1 MKLWLA
7 FVIGAGL
14 CWGTYV
20 PLIFYG
26 GKSLSDGSPGLG
38 NRFAAILCVGA
49 AYFLLGVVFPLAW
62 FWMNGTGNAH
72 ATFSGITF
80 SSLAGIAGAA
90 GAICVVFA
98 TSYAAQ
104 DKEFVGARLF
114 IAPLIFGM
122 APLINTLVSLVWHP
136 SEDAPWHF
144 AMPTVTPHWT
154 LYLGIVLTGLGAAL
168 VLYSK
173 EATEELAKKAG
184 KPAAVLTPQG
194 QHSGS
199 HS

>member
-20 PLIFYG
+20 PLIFFG
-26 GKSLSDGSPGLG
+26 GKSLGDGSPGMG
-38 NRFAAILCVGA
+38 NRFAAILCVGG
-49 AYFLLGVVFPLAW
+49 AYFLLGVLFPLAW
-62 FWMNGTGNAH
+62 FWMNGTGNAK

-80 SSLAGIAGAA
+80 SSLAGAAGAL

-104 DKEFVGARLF
+104 DKDFTSARLF
-114 IAPLIFGM
+114 IAPLIFGL
-122 APLINTLVSLVWHP
+122 APLINTLFSLVWHP
-136 SEDAPWHF
+136 TEAEPWHVSLP
-144 AMPTVTPHWT
+144 AASPHWT
-154 LYLGIVLTGLGAAL
+154 LYLGIVLTGLGAAF

-173 EATEELAKKAG
+173 EATEELAKKA
-184 KPAAVLTPQG
+184 KAAAVTPAAG
-194 QHSGS
+194 AKGS
-199 HS
+199 